1 MPPLRFAHRTGGAA
15 RFQSS
20 EWSAAGRRPTDRVAP
35 PLGCR
40 IAWGDIE
47 PVEAPRIR
55 GAMPKKR
62 LEAQLRPALT

>member
-1 MPPLRFAHRTGGAA
+1 MPLVRFAHRTGGAVA
-15 RFQSS
+15 FDPQSGELRAVQLIAS
-20 EWSAAGRRPTDRVAP
+20 RLLS
-35 PLGCR
+35 GCR